1 MGKASERRTERVKSL
16 LLSTI
21 SDIIRDELS
30 DPRIG
35 IFSMTDLHLAKDLST
50 AEVMIAAVGGKLP
63 TEECVKAL
71 NGAAPL
77 IWNRL
82 RHETDLRNVPKLRF
96 TGDFTGEYSD
106 QVFQTLEAL
115 RDKGEL
121 VLWEDDHGEGED
133 EEEEET
139 EGVGPSPHPGEL
151 EEDSNESA

>member
-21 SDIIRDELS
+21 SDIIRDDLS

-50 AEVMIAAVGGKLP
+50 AEVMIAAVGGHSA

-82 RHETDLRNVPKLRF
+82 RHETDLRHVPKLRF
-96 TGDFTGEYSD
+96 SGDFTGEYSD
-106 QVFQTLEAL
+106 QVFQTLEVL
-115 RDKGEL
+115 KERGEL
-121 VLWEDDHGEGED
+121 VLGD
-133 EEEEET
+133 EEE
-139 EGVGPSPHPGEL
+139 
-151 EEDSNESA
+151 